1 MSTMLVVGGLFGIA
15 ILVAVISAITT
26 VVSTAAFVQKQEE
39 EE

>member
-15 ILVAVISAITT
+15 ILVAVIAAITT
-26 VVSTAAFVQKQEE
+26 AVSTAAFVQKQEE